1 MGYVQHYDRKIP
13 LKSFACPLGLVLLLT
28 TSTPALAAPS
38 VLLAPALGRPEGVLL
53 QGRVLKEAP
62 SGGSTALSRNVRR
75 LTATNWEGARVE
87 VSFQGVVAT
96 VKSGHDGNFEV
107 NLLPPEGQRFP
118 TGTAQAEAKV
128 EGAAATAPVEVIP
141 DSAPLLVVSDFDDTV
156 AVTNVTSPVKLVES
170 ALLKDSDTQAV
181 VPGMAAFY
189 GCMKQ
194 PTAPAFALVS
204 GSPVQYLPR
213 IRKFLDRHGFPTGFG
228 LYLRDIGPTTLSG
241 YKQPA
246 IRRLLQQFSQPVV
259 LVGDSGEKDPEV
271 YAQIRDEFP
280 GRVKAIYIRDAGR
293 TEEAS
298 RFKDMVL
305 FKESGAAAVHAAS
318 AGLADAACVA
328 AAFPK
333 SAPVP
338 AVLPAATVKQT
349 PP

>member
-1 MGYVQHYDRKIP
+1 LKP
-13 LKSFACPLGLVLLLT
+13 LIRPLGLV
-28 TSTPALAAPS
+28 
-38 VLLAPALGRPEGVLL
+38 VLLATSTAASAEPAILLAPTIGRPEGVLL

-62 SGGSTALSRNVRR
+62 AGGSTALSRNVRR
-75 LTATNWEGARVE
+75 LTAANWEGARVE

-96 VKSGHDGNFEV
+96 VKSGHDGGFEV
-107 NLLPPEGQRFP
+107 NLRPSEGQRFTVG
-118 TGTAQAEAKV
+118 TGEAEAKV
-128 EGAAATAPVEVIP
+128 PGAAAKAPVEVIP

-189 GCMKQ
+189 GCLKS
-194 PTAPAFALVS
+194 TSAPAFALVS

-213 IRKFLDRHGFPTGFG
+213 IRTFLSRHGFPAGFG
-228 LYLRDIGPTTLSG
+228 LYLRDIGPGTLSG

-293 TEEAS
+293 TEDAK

-305 FKESGAAAVHAAS
+305 FKESGDAAAHAAG

-328 AAFPK
+328 NAFPK
-333 SAPVP
+333 AVPVVAP
-338 AVLPAATVKQT
+338 AGATVKQT

>member
-1 MGYVQHYDRKIP
+1 MGYAQHFYRKIP
-13 LKSFACPLGLVLLLT
+13 LRALARPLGLVLLLT
-28 TSTPALAAPS
+28 TSTAFAGPG
-38 VLLAPALGRPEGVLL
+38 VLLAPALGRPDGVLL

-62 SGGSTALSRNVRR
+62 SRGSTALSRNVRR
-75 LTATNWEGARVE
+75 LTAANWEGARVE
-87 VSFQGVVAT
+87 VSFQGVAASVT
-96 VKSGHDGNFEV
+96 SGHDGNFEV
-107 NLLPPEGQRFP
+107 NLRPPEGKRFP
-118 TGTAQAEAKV
+118 AGTAEAVAKV
-128 EGAAATAPVEVIP
+128 EEVEARAPVEVIP
-141 DSAPLLVVSDFDDTV
+141 DSTPLLVVSDFDDTV

-189 GCMKQ
+189 GCLKQ
-194 PTAPAFALVS
+194 PSAPAFALVS

-213 IRKFLDRHGFPTGFG
+213 IRAFLSRHGFPAGFG
-228 LYLRDIGPTTLSG
+228 LYLRDIGPGTLSG

-293 TEEAS
+293 TEDPG
-298 RFKDMVL
+298 RFEGMVL
-305 FKESGAAAVHAAS
+305 FKDSGEAAGHAAA
-318 AGLADAACVA
+318 AGLADATCVA

-333 SAPVP
+333 RAPV
-338 AVLPAATVKQT
+338 VVPAATVKQT
-349 PP
+349 AP